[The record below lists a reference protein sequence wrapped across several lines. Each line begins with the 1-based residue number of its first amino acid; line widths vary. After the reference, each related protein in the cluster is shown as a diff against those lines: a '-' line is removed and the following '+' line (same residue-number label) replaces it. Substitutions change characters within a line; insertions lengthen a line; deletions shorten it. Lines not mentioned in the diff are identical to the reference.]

1 MNRDASTRRRRV
13 AGLLVARLGGT
24 ASQWFASLS
33 DNGVQI
39 KVGSNPAMV
48 KTLRNWLEAHQLFA
62 IVTGV
67 LGAIVLLALILVV
80 GGYLIVSS

>member
-1 MNRDASTRRRRV
+1 MSNQRRRV
-13 AGLLVARLGGT
+13 AGFLVARLGGT
-24 ASQWFASLS
+24 AGGWFARLP

-39 KVGSNPAMV
+39 KFGSNRAMV
-48 KTLRNWLEAHQLFA
+48 KALRNWLEAHQLFA

-67 LGAIVLLALILVV
+67 LAAIVLLALILVV